1 MNQEAADLINRLVIP
16 TKCQEKLVLI
26 NPLSTIFYF

>member
-26 NPLSTIFYF
+26 